1 MKFNCADCQTRMKFQ
16 EATGTS
22 DGGMLVTSVCTT
34 CRNRITL
41 VANPGETM
49 LLKALNAGHSGQAL
63 MAELMESVART
74 LTEMGEHNYPIEPTV
89 ASDRLPTWQ
98 ERAEEWV
105 WTEPGRFL
113 MGSPESEPGRETDEP
128 QHEVVISRGFY
139 LGKCSVTQGQWTEV
153 MGTEPWSSRAGLAT
167 VPTHP
172 AVFIS
177 WNEMQDFVSRLNAV
191 SEQWHYRLPTEA
203 EWEFSCRAGTTLSWS
218 FGEDRHLL
226 WRYAWNLDSGGDS
239 EDQSTQ
245 EVGTK
250 LPNPWGLHD
259 MHGNV
264 WEWCQ
269 DVYSAGYYLESPALD
284 PPGPEGAPESCRVVR
299 GGYFRYF
306 TRHSRSAARNARW
319 PDERHRALGARL
331 LRTAVSDRDDSRD
344 PGSAS

>member
-16 EATGTS
+16 EATGTG

-41 VANPGETM
+41 VANPGESM
-49 LLKALNAGHSGQAL
+49 LLKALNAGHAGQAL
-63 MAELMESVART
+63 MAKLMESVGQT
-74 LTEMGEHNYPIEPTV
+74 LTEMGEHNYPAEPTV
-89 ASDRLPTWQ
+89 TSERRFTWQ

-105 WTEPGRFL
+105 WIEPGSFL
-113 MGSPESEPGRETDEP
+113 MGSPESEPGREIDEI
-128 QHEVVISRGFY
+128 QHDVTISRGFY
-139 LGKCSVTQGQWTEV
+139 LGKYVISQGQWTEV
-153 MGTEPWSSRAGLAT
+153 MGTAPWSSKAKLAS

-172 AVFIS
+172 AVCIS
-177 WNEMQDFVSRLNAV
+177 WNEVQDFVSRLNAV
-191 SEQWHYRLPTEA
+191 SEQWHYGLPSEA
-203 EWEFSCRAGTTLSWS
+203 EWEFSCRAGTPWSWS

-226 WRYAWNLDSGGDS
+226 WQYAWNLDSGGYS

-264 WEWCQ
+264 WEWCK
-269 DVYSAGYYLESPALD
+269 DVYSAGYYLEAPALD
-284 PPGPEGAPESCRVVR
+284 PPGPEAPLDLCRVVR

-319 PDERHRALGARL
+319 ADDRHRALGARL
-331 LRTAVSDRDDSRD
+331 RRTAITDGIDES
-344 PGSAS
+344 